1 MSFKKSTGGVFAAC
15 LLAIL
20 ILGCSPSQPAELE
33 PLPETIVNDLTAREK
48 ALWDASQQKDTKRLK
63 QLLADEYVAVSDR
76 GPLDRAGAIAYL
88 RERNITEY
96 SLRDVRATLLSNN
109 SVLLNY
115 VCGAK
120 GDLHGIAFHQ
130 NYLCSD
136 IWINRG
142 GSWQSIFF
150 ADRPIGQ

>member
-15 LLAIL
+15 LLATL
-20 ILGCSPSQPAELE
+20 ILGCSPPQSAELE
-33 PLPETIVNDLTAREK
+33 PLPETIVNDLTTREK

-76 GPLDRAGAIAYL
+76 GPLDKAGAIAYL

-96 SLRDVRATLLSNN
+96 SLRDVRATLLGNN

-115 VCGAK
+115 VCSAK
-120 GDLHGIAFHQ
+120 GDLHGIAFYQ

>member
-15 LLAIL
+15 LLATL
-20 ILGCSPSQPAELE
+20 ILGCSPSQPTELE

-76 GPLDRAGAIAYL
+76 GPLDKAGTIAYL

-120 GDLHGIAFHQ
+120 GDLHGVAFHQ

-150 ADRPIGQ
+150 ADRPIG

>member
-15 LLAIL
+15 LLATL
-20 ILGCSPSQPAELE
+20 ILGCSPPQSAELE
-33 PLPETIVNDLTAREK
+33 PLPETIVNDLTTREK

-76 GPLDRAGAIAYL
+76 GPLDKAGAIAYL

-96 SLRDVRATLLSNN
+96 SLRDVRATLLGNN

-115 VCGAK
+115 VCNAK
-120 GDLHGIAFHQ
+120 GDVHGIAFYQ

-150 ADRPIGQ
+150 ADRPIGS

>member
-1 MSFKKSTGGVFAAC
+1 MSFKKSTGGVFTAC
-15 LLAIL
+15 LLATL
-20 ILGCSPSQPAELE
+20 ILGCSPSQPAERE
-33 PLPETIVNDLTAREK
+33 PLPETIVNDLTTREK
-48 ALWDASQQKDTKRLK
+48 ALWDASQQKNTKRLK

-76 GPLDRAGAIAYL
+76 GPLDKAGAITYL

-96 SLRDVRATLLSNN
+96 SLRDVRATLLGND

-115 VCGAK
+115 VCSAK

-150 ADRPIGQ
+150 ADRPIG